1 MTQTGSGSAEQ
12 ALNKTGRPG
21 RTLWKAVSRVAVI
34 AGIAYAMA
42 AGYMYFNQRSFI
54 FVPTGE
60 LSTPDEKGLS
70 GVTVETAAMAD
81 GTKVTVW
88 HAPPA
93 TEGAPT
99 VLYFH
104 GNSAN
109 VSSRWK
115 RFKQILD
122 SGFGLYAPS
131 YRGYAGSE
139 GSPSE
144 EALIS
149 DGLEHFD
156 RMATSGT
163 PVIVHGESLGSGVAT
178 AVAAERPQTDLVVL
192 EAPYTALIDIA
203 WDRYPWLP
211 VGLMM
216 SDPMAT
222 RDRVGKIAAPVLI
235 VHGTEDRVI
244 PVEHGRRLYEFAK
257 DPRQLVIV
265 EGGGH
270 SNLWSNG
277 MWDFVLAA
285 WVKWHEGS

>member
-1 MTQTGSGSAEQ
+1 MTQTGSGSAEEVGTR
-12 ALNKTGRPG
+12 TGRSG
-21 RTLWKAVSRVAVI
+21 RAFWKALLRVSVI
-34 AGIAYAMA
+34 VGIAYAVA

-54 FVPTGE
+54 FIPTGE
-60 LSTPDEKGLS
+60 LSTPEEKGLA
-70 GVTVETAAMAD
+70 GVTVEAVPMSD

-88 HAPPA
+88 RAEPA
-93 TEGAPT
+93 ARGAPT

-109 VSSRWK
+109 VSARWK

-131 YRGYAGSE
+131 YRGYAGSQ

-144 EALIS
+144 DALIS

-156 RMATSGT
+156 RLAATGT
-163 PVIVHGESLGSGVAT
+163 PVVVHGESLGSGIAA

-192 EAPYTALIDIA
+192 EAPYTALIDMA
-203 WDRYPWLP
+203 AKRYPWLP
-211 VGLMM
+211 VGLLMK
-216 SDPMAT
+216 DPMPT
-222 RDRVGKIAAPVLI
+222 RDRVDKITAPVLI

-244 PVEHGRRLYEFAK
+244 PVEHGRRLFEYAK
-257 DPRQLVIV
+257 TPKQLVIV

-277 MWDFVLAA
+277 MWDTVLSA
-285 WVKWHEGS
+285 WAKRHE

>member
-1 MTQTGSGSAEQ
+1 MTQTGSGSADQ
-12 ALNKTGRPG
+12 SLQKSSRPG
-21 RTLWKAVSRVAVI
+21 RALWTLLSRLAII

-42 AGYMYFNQRSFI
+42 AGYMYLNQRNFI

-60 LSTPDEKGLS
+60 LSTPEEKGLQ
-70 GVTVETAAMAD
+70 GVTVETVAMAD
-81 GTKVTVW
+81 GTGVTVW
-88 HAPPA
+88 RVEPSA
-93 TEGAPT
+93 EGAPT

-109 VSSRWK
+109 VSGRWK
-115 RFKQILD
+115 RFRLILD

-144 EALIS
+144 QALIS

-156 RMATSGT
+156 RMAASGT
-163 PVIVHGESLGSGVAT
+163 PVIIHGESLGSGVAA

-192 EAPYTALIDIA
+192 EAPYTALIDMA
-203 WDRYPWLP
+203 AKRYPWLP

-216 SDPMAT
+216 TDPMPT
-222 RDRVGKIAAPVLI
+222 RERVGKISAPVLI

-244 PVEHGRRLYEFAK
+244 PVEHGKRLHEFVH
-257 DPRQLVIV
+257 DPKELVIV
-265 EGGGH
+265 DGAGH

-277 MWDFVLAA
+277 MWDIVLSA
-285 WVKWHEGS
+285 WAKWHEGA

>member
-12 ALNKTGRPG
+12 ALNKAGRPG
-21 RTLWKAVSRVAVI
+21 RTLWKALSRVAVI

-54 FVPTGE
+54 FIPTGE
-60 LSTPDEKGLS
+60 LGTPEEKGLT
-70 GVTVETAAMAD
+70 GVSVETVAMSD
-81 GTKVTVW
+81 GTKVAVW
-88 HAPPA
+88 RADPA
-93 TEGAPT
+93 ARRAPT

-109 VSSRWK
+109 VSARWK

-156 RMATSGT
+156 RIAATGS
-163 PVIVHGESLGSGVAT
+163 PMLIHGESLGSGVAA
-178 AVAAERPQTDLVVL
+178 AVAAERPQTDLLVL
-192 EAPYTALIDIA
+192 EAPYTALIDMA
-203 WDRYPWLP
+203 WNRYPWLP

-216 SDPMAT
+216 KDPMPT
-222 RDRVGKIAAPVLI
+222 RDRIGKIDAPVLI
-235 VHGTEDRVI
+235 VHGTEDRII
-244 PVEHGRRLYEFAK
+244 PVEHGRRLFEYAK
-257 DPRQLVIV
+257 PPRQLVIV
-265 EGGGH
+265 EGGSH

-277 MWDFVLAA
+277 MWDTVLSA
-285 WVKWHEGS
+285 WAKRHE